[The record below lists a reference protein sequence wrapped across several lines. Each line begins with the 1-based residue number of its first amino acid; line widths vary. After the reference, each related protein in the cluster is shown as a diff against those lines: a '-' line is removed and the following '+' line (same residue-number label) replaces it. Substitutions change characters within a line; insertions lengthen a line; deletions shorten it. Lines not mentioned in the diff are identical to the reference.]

1 MVAFLIAAG
10 AGLLA
15 GSFLNVC
22 IHRWPIGESVV
33 APRSRC
39 PRCSAPVRWFDNL
52 PVASFVLLRG
62 RCRTCRQ
69 RISWRYPLVEL
80 ATGSA
85 FALVVS
91 THGTGIE
98 AVKLAV
104 LASMLI
110 VLYFTDVQHLI
121 LPDRVTLPGIAAGF
135 GFSWFVPLRLGMADG
150 ALVLAGLRAPEPFRS
165 AAESAL
171 SAAVLGG
178 ILLLVSEAFY
188 RLRKIEGL
196 GLGDV
201 KLVSMIAAFQG
212 SSETLLVVIVAS
224 ILATA
229 WGVGAALARRR
240 GWREP
245 LPYGSYLCAAAAG
258 SIFLA
263 DAVLIRYWEFVL
275 R

>member
-1 MVAFLIAAG
+1 MVATLIAAG

-22 IHRWPIGESVV
+22 IHRWPIGESVIV
-33 APRSRC
+33 PRSRC
-39 PRCSAPVRWFDNL
+39 PCCAAPIRWFDNL

-62 RCRTCRQ
+62 RCRACGRK
-69 RISWRYPLVEL
+69 ISWRYPLVEL
-80 ATGSA
+80 ATA
-85 FALVVS
+85 AAYALVVS
-91 THGTGIE
+91 THGTGAE
-98 AVKLAV
+98 SVKLV
-104 LASMLI
+104 VFASMLI
-110 VLYFTDVQHLI
+110 VLYCTDLQHLI

-135 GFSWFVPLRLGMADG
+135 GFSWFVPLRPGMADG
-150 ALVLAGLRAPEPFRS
+150 AFLLAGSWPPEPFRS

-171 SAAVLGG
+171 SAAALGG
-178 ILLLVSEAFY
+178 ILLLVSEAFF

-201 KLVSMIAAFQG
+201 KLVGMMAAFQG
-212 SSETLLVVIVAS
+212 SSETLLVVVAAS
-224 ILATA
+224 LLATA

-245 LPYGSYLCAAAAG
+245 LPFGSYLCAAATA
-258 SIFLA
+258 SIFVA